1 MGRGRRCRR
10 REITDCSVAAGG
22 RSRWPH
28 LVPVVF
34 SDVLFRS
41 LRCVVDGMHLMVGR
55 QMRLIRRC
63 HKIFQ
68 LVKLGGHAMVSRSVL
83 VVFGGA
89 LMEIA
94 QQ

>member
-1 MGRGRRCRR
+1 
-10 REITDCSVAAGG
+10 
-22 RSRWPH
+22 
-28 LVPVVF
+28 
-34 SDVLFRS
+34 
-41 LRCVVDGMHLMVGR
+41 MHLMVGR

>member
-1 MGRGRRCRR
+1 
-10 REITDCSVAAGG
+10 
-22 RSRWPH
+22 
-28 LVPVVF
+28 
-34 SDVLFRS
+34 
-41 LRCVVDGMHLMVGR
+41 MHLMVGR

-68 LVKLGGHAMVSRSVL
+68 LVKLGGFAVVSRRML

-89 LMEIA
+89 LVEIA